1 MIAYIN
7 ATIEPVSSSRIDQGL
22 VLTSNGKIDYVGPM
36 KEFSDQYDI
45 VDCENK
51 YILPGLIDNHT
62 HIGIWGEGEGA
73 MSFDGNEATNPITP
87 SVRAIDS
94 ININHTSFKD
104 ALAGGVTTVCI
115 TPGSSNNIGGMMCAS
130 KTAGCSL
137 DDMIIN
143 DYVGMKAA
151 LGENPKG
158 FYGKELKKFPSTRMG
173 NAYAIRKTLMK
184 VKDLLEKDE
193 DIEFELKP
201 LVKVLNREVPLRVHA
216 HRADDILTAIRI
228 SEEFNLDLQIEHGTD
243 GARIADKLAGKK
255 VKINLGPSFWNRA
268 KIETQSISF
277 DTAKVLDEAGVEFAI
292 ISDHPFFPIQ
302 YANIQL
308 ALTHAHGLSRE
319 QTLKAYSLN
328 PAKFMNIDHMVGS
341 LEKGKDADLTIWSG
355 DPFSIYTKL
364 EKTIVNGKVYY
375 TN

>member
-1 MIAYIN
+1 MIAYTN
-7 ATIEPVSSSRIDQGL
+7 ATIEPICSDKIENGL
-22 VLTSNGKIDYVGPM
+22 ILTSNGKIEYVGPM
-36 KEFSDQYDI
+36 KDFSISYKI
-45 VDCENK
+45 VDCKNK

-62 HIGIWGEGEGA
+62 HIGIWGEGEGN

-87 SVRAIDS
+87 SVRALDS
-94 ININHTSFKD
+94 INIKHTSFKD
-104 ALAGGVTTVCI
+104 ALSGGVTTVCI

-130 KTAGCSL
+130 KTAGDSL

-143 DYVGMKAA
+143 EYVGMKAA

-158 FYGKELKKFPSTRMG
+158 FYGKELNKFPSTRMG

-184 VKDLLEKDE
+184 VKDLLERNE
-193 DIEFELKP
+193 DVEFELQP
-201 LVKVLNREVPLRVHA
+201 LIKVLNKEVPLRIHA

-228 SEEFNLDLQIEHGTD
+228 SEEFDLDLQIEHGTD
-243 GARIADKLAGKK
+243 GARIAKKIAEKK
-255 VKINLGPSFWNRA
+255 VKVNLGPSFWNRA

-277 DTAKVLDEAGVEFAI
+277 DTAKVLNEAGVEFAI

-308 ALTHAHGLSRE
+308 ALTHAHGLSRKE
-319 QTLKAYSLN
+319 TLKAYTIM
-328 PAKFMNIDHMVGS
+328 PAKFMKIEHLVGS
-341 LEKGKDADLTIWSG
+341 LEKGKDADLTIWNG

-364 EKTIVNGKVYY
+364 EKTILNGKEYY
-375 TN
+375 SI